1 IAGAPSFGKMSTFIC
16 RMAMIDVSATATTAT
31 RIVIGRRM
39 AVNTNHMESLPRGPA
54 RAGHSVHRL
63 RSDLFQ
69 ERREIAMRLRCRQQR
84 APHPEP
90 RHRVVGLGLREQPLR
105 FRHLGHACESV
116 LITSPS
122 LAFARGR
129 GLTL

>member
-1 IAGAPSFGKMSTFIC
+1 MSTFIC

-39 AVNTNHMESLPRGPA
+39 AVNTNHMKCLPRGPA
-54 RAGHSVHRL
+54 KAEHSVHQL

-84 APHPEP
+84 APHAEP
-90 RHRVVGLGLREQPLR
+90 GHRVVSLGLREQPLC
-105 FRHLGHACESV
+105 FRHLGHAGEAV
-116 LITSPS
+116 LIASPS
-122 LAFARGR
+122 LAFACGR
-129 GLTL
+129 GLTLN